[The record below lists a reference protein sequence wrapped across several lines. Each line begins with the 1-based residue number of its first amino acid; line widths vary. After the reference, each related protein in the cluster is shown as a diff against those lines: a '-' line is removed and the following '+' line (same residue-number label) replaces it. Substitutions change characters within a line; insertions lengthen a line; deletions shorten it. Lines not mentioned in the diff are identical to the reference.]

1 MRINITINEDL
12 EFVLNKQAKKRRTN
26 LDQIINEILTRYL
39 EDYDDEQYGVD
50 NNTSKKEKK
59 KK

>member
-26 LDQIINEILTRYL
+26 LDQIINEILT
-39 EDYDDEQYGVD
+39 G
-50 NNTSKKEKK
+50 T
-59 KK
+59 